1 MLYGHLHSRSFEFE
15 VPIIFHC
22 ILYHFFAYSRS
33 NNGVFLKL
41 ESGSFKS
48 LEMTPLIDRVRVP
61 IYLLCDCGHIL
72 YVIFHTP
79 STYLPRK
86 TVANTFALLSTTEPD
101 HTYRLVWMDSAKYP
115 LCLLTAEGRYRR
127 TDGQTDGKT
136 ISTAQ
141 YLLRNVTERS
151 IKRLN

>member
-1 MLYGHLHSRSFEFE
+1 MVTYTQGHSNSKFLSYSIVSCTIFLHIQGRIMACSWNLSQG
-15 VPIIFHC
+15 HSS
-22 ILYHFFAYSRS
+22 HW
-33 NNGVFLKL
+33 KWHH
-41 ESGSFKS
+41 
-48 LEMTPLIDRVRVP
+48 LIDRVRVP
-61 IYLLCDCGHIL
+61 IYLLCDCGHIF